1 MRINYNVT
9 GADRKALVRTM
20 VELLGEPPVYQ
31 GAPSFAYAVGG
42 YRVDKDGMVS
52 VPDDAS
58 SEDIHKLVELL
69 QRRGFQPDITDTSE
83 APEPTNTTDVPE
95 QTETND
101 AEISFM
107 NYRIEVSHS
116 GFTPEAE
123 ENLQRIIASKAP
135 LLKKALG
142 TDTLEIII
150 TDTTI
155 RFPWFTL
162 HGIDGEADTYSRLIT
177 AICKMSKEQK
187 RVVAKE
193 CATDNEKFAM
203 RLFLIRLGF
212 IGDEYKTAR
221 RILLRNL
228 TGNSSWR
235 SGHRP
240 EQAEPALTGEAE
252 PAPADTPADNHAEEK
267 GGSPYEQ

>member
-9 GADRKALVRTM
+9 GADRKALVRAM

-31 GAPSFAYAVGG
+31 GAPSFAYAVGS
-42 YRVDKDGMVS
+42 YIVDKDGMVS
-52 VPDDAS
+52 VPEDTAP
-58 SEDIHKLVELL
+58 EDIRKLVDALREK
-69 QRRGFQPDITDTSE
+69 GFQPV
-83 APEPTNTTDVPE
+83 EPAEQPTAAADSNPAQADDEDLRFLIIKVPR
-95 QTETND
+95 D
-101 AEISFM
+101 
-107 NYRIEVSHS
+107 
-116 GFTPEAE
+116 GFTPETE
-123 ENLQRIIASKAP
+123 ENLRRIIASKAP
-135 LLKKALG
+135 LLKKALE
-142 TDTLEIII
+142 TDSLDLIF
-150 TDTTI
+150 TDNVI

-162 HGIDGEADTYSRLIT
+162 HGIDGEADAYNRLVT
-177 AICKMSKEQK
+177 AMCKMAKEQK

-212 IGDEYKTAR
+212 IGDEYKTPR

-240 EQAEPALTGEAE
+240 ERAEPAPTEGVE
-252 PAPADTPADNHAEEK
+252 PAPADTAAETSADVK
-267 GGSPYEQ
+267 GGAPYEQ

>member
-9 GADRKALVRTM
+9 GADRKALVRAM

-58 SEDIHKLVELL
+58 SEDIRKLVDALREK
-69 QRRGFQPDITDTSE
+69 GFQPVEPAEQPTAAADFNLAQADDEDLRFLIIKVPRDGFI
-83 APEPTNTTDVPE
+83 PET
-95 QTETND
+95 
-101 AEISFM
+101 
-107 NYRIEVSHS
+107 
-116 GFTPEAE
+116 E
-123 ENLQRIIASKAP
+123 ENLRRIIASKAP
-135 LLKKALG
+135 LLKKALE
-142 TDTLEIII
+142 TDSLDLVF
-150 TDTTI
+150 TDNAI
-155 RFPWFTL
+155 RFQWFTL
-162 HGIDGEADTYSRLIT
+162 HGIDGEVDAYNRLVT
-177 AICKMSKEQK
+177 AMCKMAKGQK

-193 CATDNEKFAM
+193 CAADNEKFAM

-240 EQAEPALTGEAE
+240 ERAEHAPAEGVEPAL
-252 PAPADTPADNHAEEK
+252 ADTTAETSADEK
-267 GGSPYEQ
+267 GGEPYEQ

>member
-9 GADRKALVRTM
+9 GADRKALVRAM

-52 VPDDAS
+52 VPDDTAP
-58 SEDIHKLVELL
+58 EDIRKLVDALREKD
-69 QRRGFQPDITDTSE
+69 FQPV
-83 APEPTNTTDVPE
+83 EPAEQPTAAADSNPAQADDEDLRFLIIKVPR
-95 QTETND
+95 D
-101 AEISFM
+101 
-107 NYRIEVSHS
+107 
-116 GFTPEAE
+116 GFTPETK
-123 ENLQRIIASKAP
+123 ENLRRIIASKAP
-135 LLKKALG
+135 LLKKALE
-142 TDTLEIII
+142 TDSLEIVFTEDTL
-150 TDTTI
+150 
-155 RFPWFTL
+155 RFQWFTL
-162 HGIDGEADTYSRLIT
+162 HGIDGEADAYNRLVT
-177 AICKMSKEQK
+177 AMCKMAKEQK
-187 RVVAKE
+187 RVIAKE

-240 EQAEPALTGEAE
+240 ERAEPAPAEGVE
-252 PAPADTPADNHAEEK
+252 PAPADTTAEVSADEK
-267 GGSPYEQ
+267 GGAPYEQ

>member
-9 GADRKALVRTM
+9 GADRKALVRAM
-20 VELLGEPPVYQ
+20 VELLSEPPVYQ

-52 VPDDAS
+52 VPEDTAP
-58 SEDIHKLVELL
+58 EDIRKLVDALREK
-69 QRRGFQPDITDTSE
+69 GFQPVEPAEQPTAAADSNLAQADDEDLRFLIIKVPRDGFI
-83 APEPTNTTDVPE
+83 PET
-95 QTETND
+95 
-101 AEISFM
+101 
-107 NYRIEVSHS
+107 
-116 GFTPEAE
+116 E
-123 ENLQRIIASKAP
+123 ENLRRIIASKAP
-135 LLKKALG
+135 LLKKALE
-142 TDTLEIII
+142 TDSLEIVF
-150 TDTTI
+150 TDNAI
-155 RFPWFTL
+155 RFQWFTL
-162 HGIDGEADTYSRLIT
+162 HGIDGEADAYNRLVT
-177 AICKMSKEQK
+177 AMCKMAKEQK

-193 CATDNEKFAM
+193 CAADNEKFAM

-240 EQAEPALTGEAE
+240 ERAEPAPAEGVE
-252 PAPADTPADNHAEEK
+252 PAPADTAAEASADEK
-267 GGSPYEQ
+267 GGAPYEQ

>member
-9 GADRKALVRTM
+9 GADRKALVRAM

-42 YRVDKDGMVS
+42 YRVDKDGVVS
-52 VPDDAS
+52 GPDDAS
-58 SEDIHKLVELL
+58 PEELRKLVDALREK
-69 QRRGFQPDITDTSE
+69 GFQPV
-83 APEPTNTTDVPE
+83 EPAEQSTAAADSNPAQADDEDLRFLIIKVPR
-95 QTETND
+95 D
-101 AEISFM
+101 
-107 NYRIEVSHS
+107 
-116 GFTPEAE
+116 GFTPETE
-123 ENLQRIIASKAP
+123 ENLRRIIASKAP
-135 LLKKALG
+135 LLKKALE
-142 TDTLEIII
+142 TDSLEIVF
-150 TDTTI
+150 TEDALC
-155 RFPWFTL
+155 FQWFTL
-162 HGIDGEADTYSRLIT
+162 HGSDGESDAYNRRVT
-177 AICKMSKEQK
+177 AMCKMAKEQK

-240 EQAEPALTGEAE
+240 DRAE
-252 PAPADTPADNHAEEK
+252 PAPSEGVEPALADTTAEVSADEK
-267 GGSPYEQ
+267 GGEPYEQ

>member
-9 GADRKALVRTM
+9 GADRKALVRAM

-69 QRRGFQPDITDTSE
+69 RRRGFQPDVTDATE
-83 APEPTNTTDVPE
+83 APEPTDTTDVTE
-95 QTETND
+95 QAEADD
-101 AEISFM
+101 AEMSFM
-107 NYRIEVSHS
+107 DYRIEVSHS

-123 ENLQRIIASKAP
+123 ENLRRIVASKAP

-142 TDTLEIII
+142 TDSLEIVI

-162 HGIDGEADTYSRLIT
+162 HGIDGEADAYNRLVT
-177 AICKMSKEQK
+177 AMCKMAKGQK

-240 EQAEPALTGEAE
+240 ERAEPAPAGGVE
-252 PAPADTPADNHAEEK
+252 PAPADTAAEASADEK
-267 GGSPYEQ
+267 GGAPYEQ

>member
-9 GADRKALVRTM
+9 GADRKALVRAM
-20 VELLGEPPVYQ
+20 VELLGKPPVYR

-42 YRVDKDGMVS
+42 YRVDKDGRVNC
-52 VPDDAS
+52 PEDAS
-58 SEDIHKLVELL
+58 TEDIRKLVELL
-69 QRRGFQPDITDTSE
+69 RRRGFHPNVTDAPE
-83 APEPTNTTDVPE
+83 APEPADIPE
-95 QTETND
+95 QTEADD
-101 AEISFM
+101 AETSFM
-107 NYRIEVSHS
+107 DYWIEVSHS
-116 GFTPEAE
+116 GFTPEVE
-123 ENLQRIIASKAP
+123 ENLRRIVACKAP

-142 TDTLEIII
+142 ADSLEIVI

-162 HGIDGEADTYSRLIT
+162 HGIDGEADAYNRLIT
-177 AICKMSKEQK
+177 AMCKMAKEQK

-193 CATDNEKFAM
+193 GAADNEKFAM

-221 RILLRNL
+221 KILMRNL

-235 SGHRP
+235 SGRRP
-240 EQAEPALTGEAE
+240 ELAG
-252 PAPADTPADNHAEEK
+252 TPAETSADEK
-267 GGSPYEQ
+267 GGAPYEL

>member
-9 GADRKALVRTM
+9 GADRKALVRAM
-20 VELLGEPPVYQ
+20 VELLGKPPVYQ
-31 GAPSFAYAVGG
+31 GAPSFAYAIGG
-42 YRVDKDGMVS
+42 YRVDKDGRVNC
-52 VPDDAS
+52 PENAS
-58 SEDIHKLVELL
+58 SEDIRKLVELL
-69 QRRGFQPDITDTSE
+69 RRKGFQPDVTDAAE
-83 APEPTNTTDVPE
+83 ASEPTDTTDVTE
-95 QTETND
+95 QAEADD
-101 AEISFM
+101 AEMSFM
-107 NYRIEVSHS
+107 DYRIEVSHS

-123 ENLQRIIASKAP
+123 ENLRRIVASKAP

-142 TDTLEIII
+142 TDSLEIVI

-162 HGIDGEADTYSRLIT
+162 HGIDGEADAYNRLVT
-177 AICKMSKEQK
+177 AMCKMAKGQK

-193 CATDNEKFAM
+193 CAADNEKFAM

-240 EQAEPALTGEAE
+240 ERAEPAPAEGVE
-252 PAPADTPADNHAEEK
+252 PAPADTAAEASADEK
-267 GGSPYEQ
+267 GGALYEQ

>member
-9 GADRKALVRTM
+9 GADRKALVRAM

-42 YRVDKDGMVS
+42 YRVDKDGVVS

-58 SEDIHKLVELL
+58 PEDLRKLVDALREK
-69 QRRGFQPDITDTSE
+69 GFQPV
-83 APEPTNTTDVPE
+83 EPAEQSTAAADSNPAQADDEDLRFLIIKVPR
-95 QTETND
+95 D
-101 AEISFM
+101 
-107 NYRIEVSHS
+107 
-116 GFTPEAE
+116 GFTPETE
-123 ENLQRIIASKAP
+123 ENLRRIIASKAP
-135 LLKKALG
+135 LLKKALE
-142 TDTLEIII
+142 TDSLEIVF
-150 TDTTI
+150 TEDALC
-155 RFPWFTL
+155 FQWFTL
-162 HGIDGEADTYSRLIT
+162 HGIDGESDAYNRLVT
-177 AICKMSKEQK
+177 AMCKMAKEQK

-240 EQAEPALTGEAE
+240 DRAE
-252 PAPADTPADNHAEEK
+252 PAPSEGVEPALADTTAEVSADEK
-267 GGSPYEQ
+267 GGEPYEQ

>member
-9 GADRKALVRTM
+9 GADRKALVRAM

-52 VPDDAS
+52 CPEDTTP
-58 SEDIHKLVELL
+58 EDIHKLVDALREK
-69 QRRGFQPDITDTSE
+69 GFQPVEPAEQPAAAADTGESD
-83 APEPTNTTDVPE
+83 PTQADDEDLRFLIIKVPR
-95 QTETND
+95 D
-101 AEISFM
+101 
-107 NYRIEVSHS
+107 
-116 GFTPEAE
+116 GFTPETE
-123 ENLQRIIASKAP
+123 ENLRKIIASKAP

-142 TDTLEIII
+142 TDSLDLVF
-150 TDTTI
+150 TDNAI
-155 RFPWFTL
+155 RFQWFTL
-162 HGIDGEADTYSRLIT
+162 HGIDGEADAYNRLVT
-177 AICKMSKEQK
+177 AMCKMAKEQK

-193 CATDNEKFAM
+193 CVADNEKFAM

-240 EQAEPALTGEAE
+240 ERAEHAPTDEAE
-252 PAPADTPADNHAEEK
+252 AAPADTTAEISADEK
-267 GGSPYEQ
+267 GGEPYEQ

>member
-9 GADRKALVRTM
+9 GADRKALVRAM

-52 VPDDAS
+52 VPEDTAP
-58 SEDIHKLVELL
+58 EDIRKLVDALREK
-69 QRRGFQPDITDTSE
+69 GFQPV
-83 APEPTNTTDVPE
+83 EPAEQPTAAADSNPAQAEDEDLRFLIIKVPR
-95 QTETND
+95 D
-101 AEISFM
+101 
-107 NYRIEVSHS
+107 
-116 GFTPEAE
+116 GFTPETE
-123 ENLQRIIASKAP
+123 ENLRRIIASKAP
-135 LLKKALG
+135 LLKKSLE
-142 TDTLEIII
+142 TDSLEIVF
-150 TDTTI
+150 TEDALC
-155 RFPWFTL
+155 FQWFTL
-162 HGIDGEADTYSRLIT
+162 HGIDGESDAYNRLVT
-177 AICKMSKEQK
+177 AMCKMAKEQK

-193 CATDNEKFAM
+193 CVADNEKFAM

-235 SGHRP
+235 FGHRP
-240 EQAEPALTGEAE
+240 DRAESAPAEGVEPAL
-252 PAPADTPADNHAEEK
+252 ADTAAETSADGK
-267 GGSPYEQ
+267 GGAPYEQ

>member
-1 MRINYNVT
+1 M
-9 GADRKALVRTM
+9 
-20 VELLGEPPVYQ
+20 
-31 GAPSFAYAVGG
+31 
-42 YRVDKDGMVS
+42 DKDGMVS
-52 VPDDAS
+52 CPEDATP
-58 SEDIHKLVELL
+58 EDVRKLVELL
-69 QRRGFQPDITDTSE
+69 RRRGFQPDVTDAAE
-83 APEPTNTTDVPE
+83 APEPTNTTDVHE
-95 QTETND
+95 QTEAND

-107 NYRIEVSHS
+107 NYWIEVSHS

-123 ENLQRIIASKAP
+123 ENLQRIITSKAP

-142 TDTLEIII
+142 TDTLEVII

-162 HGIDGEADTYSRLIT
+162 HGIDGEADAYSRLIT
-177 AICKMSKEQK
+177 AICKMAKEQK

-221 RILLRNL
+221 KILLRNL

-240 EQAEPALTGEAE
+240 ERAEPALTGEVE
-252 PAPADTPADNHAEEK
+252 PAPADTPADNPAEEK
-267 GGSPYEQ
+267 GGAPYEQ

>member
-9 GADRKALVRTM
+9 GADRKALVRAM

-52 VPDDAS
+52 VPEDTAP
-58 SEDIHKLVELL
+58 EDIRKLVDALREK
-69 QRRGFQPDITDTSE
+69 GFQPV
-83 APEPTNTTDVPE
+83 EPAEQPTAAADSNPAQAEDEDLRFLIIKVPR
-95 QTETND
+95 D
-101 AEISFM
+101 
-107 NYRIEVSHS
+107 
-116 GFTPEAE
+116 GFTPETE
-123 ENLQRIIASKAP
+123 ENLRRIIASKAP
-135 LLKKALG
+135 LLKKALE
-142 TDTLEIII
+142 TDSLEIVF
-150 TDTTI
+150 TEDALC
-155 RFPWFTL
+155 FQWFTL
-162 HGIDGEADTYSRLIT
+162 HGIDGESDAYNRLVT
-177 AICKMSKEQK
+177 AMCKMAKEQK

-193 CATDNEKFAM
+193 CVADNEKFAM

-235 SGHRP
+235 FGHRP
-240 EQAEPALTGEAE
+240 DRAESAPAEGVEPAL
-252 PAPADTPADNHAEEK
+252 ADTAAETSADGK
-267 GGSPYEQ
+267 GGAPYEQ

>member
-9 GADRKALVRTM
+9 GADRKALARAM
-20 VELLGEPPVYQ
+20 VEFLGEPPVYQ

-58 SEDIHKLVELL
+58 SEDIRKLVDALREK
-69 QRRGFQPDITDTSE
+69 GFQPVEPAEQPTAAADSNLAQADDEDLRFLIIKVPRDGFI
-83 APEPTNTTDVPE
+83 PET
-95 QTETND
+95 
-101 AEISFM
+101 
-107 NYRIEVSHS
+107 
-116 GFTPEAE
+116 E
-123 ENLQRIIASKAP
+123 ENLRRIIASKAP
-135 LLKKALG
+135 LLKKALE
-142 TDTLEIII
+142 TDSLEIVF
-150 TDTTI
+150 TDNAI
-155 RFPWFTL
+155 RFQWFTL
-162 HGIDGEADTYSRLIT
+162 HGIDGEADAYNRLVT
-177 AICKMSKEQK
+177 AMCKMAKEQK

-193 CATDNEKFAM
+193 CAADNEKFSM

-228 TGNSSWR
+228 TGNSIWR

-240 EQAEPALTGEAE
+240 ERAEHAPAEGVEPAL
-252 PAPADTPADNHAEEK
+252 ADTTAETSADEK
-267 GGSPYEQ
+267 GGEPYEQ

>member
-9 GADRKALVRTM
+9 GADRKALVRAM

-52 VPDDAS
+52 VPEDTAP
-58 SEDIHKLVELL
+58 EDIRKLVDALREK
-69 QRRGFQPDITDTSE
+69 GFQPV
-83 APEPTNTTDVPE
+83 EPAEQPTAAADSNPAQADEEDLRFLIIKVPR
-95 QTETND
+95 D
-101 AEISFM
+101 
-107 NYRIEVSHS
+107 
-116 GFTPEAE
+116 GFTPETE
-123 ENLQRIIASKAP
+123 ENLRRIIASKAP
-135 LLKKALG
+135 LLKKALE
-142 TDTLEIII
+142 TDSLEIVF
-150 TDTTI
+150 TEDALC
-155 RFPWFTL
+155 FQWFTL
-162 HGIDGEADTYSRLIT
+162 HGIDGEADAYNRLVT
-177 AICKMSKEQK
+177 AMCKMAKEQK

-228 TGNSSWR
+228 TGNSSCR

-240 EQAEPALTGEAE
+240 ERAEPALTGEVE
-252 PAPADTPADNHAEEK
+252 PALADTAADNHAEEK
-267 GGSPYEQ
+267 GGAPYEQ

>member
-9 GADRKALVRTM
+9 GADRKALVRAM

-52 VPDDAS
+52 VPEDTAP
-58 SEDIHKLVELL
+58 EDIRKLVDALREK
-69 QRRGFQPDITDTSE
+69 GFQPV
-83 APEPTNTTDVPE
+83 EPAEQPTAAADSNPAQAEDEDLRFLIIKVPR
-95 QTETND
+95 D
-101 AEISFM
+101 
-107 NYRIEVSHS
+107 
-116 GFTPEAE
+116 GFTPETE
-123 ENLQRIIASKAP
+123 ENLRRIIASKAP
-135 LLKKALG
+135 LLKKALE
-142 TDTLEIII
+142 TDSLEIVF
-150 TDTTI
+150 TEDALC
-155 RFPWFTL
+155 FQWFTL
-162 HGIDGEADTYSRLIT
+162 HGIDGESDAYNRLVT
-177 AICKMSKEQK
+177 AMCKMAKEQK

-193 CATDNEKFAM
+193 CVADNEKFAM

-228 TGNSSWR
+228 TGNGSWR

-240 EQAEPALTGEAE
+240 ERAEHAPTDEAE
-252 PAPADTPADNHAEEK
+252 AAPADTAAETSADEK
-267 GGSPYEQ
+267 GGVPYEQ

>member
-9 GADRKALVRTM
+9 GADRKALVRAM

-42 YRVDKDGMVS
+42 CRVDKDGMVS

-58 SEDIHKLVELL
+58 SEDIRKLVDALREK
-69 QRRGFQPDITDTSE
+69 GFQPVEPAEQPTAAADSNLAQADDEDLRFLIIKVPRDGFI
-83 APEPTNTTDVPE
+83 PET
-95 QTETND
+95 
-101 AEISFM
+101 
-107 NYRIEVSHS
+107 
-116 GFTPEAE
+116 E
-123 ENLQRIIASKAP
+123 ENLRRIIASKAP
-135 LLKKALG
+135 LLKKALE
-142 TDTLEIII
+142 TDSLEIVF
-150 TDTTI
+150 TDNAI
-155 RFPWFTL
+155 RFQWFTL
-162 HGIDGEADTYSRLIT
+162 HGIDGEADAYNRLVT
-177 AICKMSKEQK
+177 AMCKMAKEQK

-203 RLFLIRLGF
+203 RLFLSRLGF

-240 EQAEPALTGEAE
+240 ERAEPAPAEGVE
-252 PAPADTPADNHAEEK
+252 PAPADTAAEASADEK
-267 GGSPYEQ
+267 GGVPYEQ

>member
-9 GADRKALVRTM
+9 GADRKALVRAM

-31 GAPSFAYAVGG
+31 GAPSFAYAVGS
-42 YRVDKDGMVS
+42 YIVDKDGVVS
-52 VPDDAS
+52 VPEDAS
-58 SEDIHKLVELL
+58 PEDLRKLVDALREK
-69 QRRGFQPDITDTSE
+69 GFQPVEPAEQPTAAADSNLAQADDEDLRFLIIKVPRDGFI
-83 APEPTNTTDVPE
+83 PET
-95 QTETND
+95 
-101 AEISFM
+101 
-107 NYRIEVSHS
+107 
-116 GFTPEAE
+116 E
-123 ENLQRIIASKAP
+123 ENLRRIIASKAP
-135 LLKKALG
+135 LLKKALE
-142 TDTLEIII
+142 TDSLEIVF
-150 TDTTI
+150 TDNAI
-155 RFPWFTL
+155 RFQWFTL
-162 HGIDGEADTYSRLIT
+162 HGIDGEADAYNRLVT
-177 AICKMSKEQK
+177 AMCKMAKEQK

-240 EQAEPALTGEAE
+240 ERAEPAPVEGVE
-252 PAPADTPADNHAEEK
+252 PAPADTTAEVSANEK
-267 GGSPYEQ
+267 GGEPYEQ

>member
-9 GADRKALVRTM
+9 GADRKALVRAM

-58 SEDIHKLVELL
+58 SEDLRKLVDALREK
-69 QRRGFQPDITDTSE
+69 GFQPVEPAEQPTAAADTGESDPAQADDE
-83 APEPTNTTDVPE
+83 DLRFLIIKVPR
-95 QTETND
+95 D
-101 AEISFM
+101 
-107 NYRIEVSHS
+107 
-116 GFTPEAE
+116 GFTPETE
-123 ENLQRIIASKAP
+123 ENLRRIIASKAP
-135 LLKKALG
+135 LLKKALE
-142 TDTLEIII
+142 TDSLEIVF
-150 TDTTI
+150 TEDALC
-155 RFPWFTL
+155 FQWFTL
-162 HGIDGEADTYSRLIT
+162 HGIDGESDAYNRLVT
-177 AICKMSKEQK
+177 AMCKMAKEQK

-240 EQAEPALTGEAE
+240 ERAEHAPTDEAE
-252 PAPADTPADNHAEEK
+252 AAPADTAAETSADEK
-267 GGSPYEQ
+267 GGAPYEQ

>member
-9 GADRKALVRTM
+9 GADRKALVRAM

-31 GAPSFAYAVGG
+31 GAPSFAYCCRS

-69 QRRGFQPDITDTSE
+69 RRRGFQPTSRTLPKRRSPPIPQMSLNRQKPMMPRCPLWTTGLRCRTVASPRKRRKPAE
-83 APEPTNTTDVPE
+83 DCRQQSAPAQES
-95 QTETND
+95 
-101 AEISFM
+101 I
-107 NYRIEVSHS
+107 
-116 GFTPEAE
+116 
-123 ENLQRIIASKAP
+123 
-135 LLKKALG
+135 G
-142 TDTLEIII
+142 TDSLEIVI

-162 HGIDGEADTYSRLIT
+162 HGIDGEADAYNRLVT
-177 AICKMSKEQK
+177 AMCKMAKGQK

-212 IGDEYKTAR
+212 IGDEYK
-221 RILLRNL
+221 N
-228 TGNSSWR
+228 
-235 SGHRP
+235 RP
-240 EQAEPALTGEAE
+240 EDPAQEPDRQQQLALRP
-252 PAPADTPADNHAEEK
+252 PAQNGQNLPRREVWNRH
-267 GGSPYEQ
+267 G

>member
-9 GADRKALVRTM
+9 GADRKALVRAM
-20 VELLGEPPVYQ
+20 GELLGEPPVYQ

-52 VPDDAS
+52 VPEDTAP
-58 SEDIHKLVELL
+58 EDIRKLVDALREK
-69 QRRGFQPDITDTSE
+69 GFQPV
-83 APEPTNTTDVPE
+83 EPAEQPTAAADSNPAQADEEDLRFLIIKVPR
-95 QTETND
+95 D
-101 AEISFM
+101 
-107 NYRIEVSHS
+107 
-116 GFTPEAE
+116 GFTPETE
-123 ENLQRIIASKAP
+123 ENLRRIIASKAP
-135 LLKKALG
+135 LLKKALE
-142 TDTLEIII
+142 TDSLEIVF
-150 TDTTI
+150 TEDALC
-155 RFPWFTL
+155 FQWFTL
-162 HGIDGEADTYSRLIT
+162 HGIDGESDAYNRLVT
-177 AICKMSKEQK
+177 AMCKMAKEQK

-193 CATDNEKFAM
+193 CVADNEKFAM

-240 EQAEPALTGEAE
+240 ERAEHAPAEGVEPAL
-252 PAPADTPADNHAEEK
+252 ADTTAETSADEK
-267 GGSPYEQ
+267 GGEPYEQ

>member
-9 GADRKALVRTM
+9 GADRKALVRAM

-52 VPDDAS
+52 VPEDTAP
-58 SEDIHKLVELL
+58 EDIRKLVDALREK
-69 QRRGFQPDITDTSE
+69 GFQPV
-83 APEPTNTTDVPE
+83 EPAEQPTAAADSNPAQADEEDLRFLIIKVPR
-95 QTETND
+95 D
-101 AEISFM
+101 
-107 NYRIEVSHS
+107 
-116 GFTPEAE
+116 GFTPETE
-123 ENLQRIIASKAP
+123 ENLRRIIASKAP
-135 LLKKALG
+135 LLKKALE
-142 TDTLEIII
+142 TDSLEIVF
-150 TDTTI
+150 TEDALC
-155 RFPWFTL
+155 FQWFTL
-162 HGIDGEADTYSRLIT
+162 HGIDGESDAYNRLVT
-177 AICKMSKEQK
+177 AMCKMAKEQK

-193 CATDNEKFAM
+193 CVADNEKFAM

-240 EQAEPALTGEAE
+240 ERAEHAPTDEAE
-252 PAPADTPADNHAEEK
+252 AAPADTAAETSADEK
-267 GGSPYEQ
+267 GGAPYEQ

>member
-9 GADRKALVRTM
+9 GADRKALVRAM

-58 SEDIHKLVELL
+58 SEDIRKLVDALREK
-69 QRRGFQPDITDTSE
+69 GFQPVEPAEQPTAAADSNLAQADDEDLRFLIIKVPRDGFI
-83 APEPTNTTDVPE
+83 PET
-95 QTETND
+95 
-101 AEISFM
+101 
-107 NYRIEVSHS
+107 
-116 GFTPEAE
+116 E
-123 ENLQRIIASKAP
+123 ENLRRIIASKAP
-135 LLKKALG
+135 LLKKALE
-142 TDTLEIII
+142 TDSLEIVF
-150 TDTTI
+150 TDNAI
-155 RFPWFTL
+155 RFQWFTL
-162 HGIDGEADTYSRLIT
+162 HGIDGEADAYNRLVT
-177 AICKMSKEQK
+177 AMCKMAKEQK

-193 CATDNEKFAM
+193 CAADNKKFSM

-228 TGNSSWR
+228 TGNSWR

-240 EQAEPALTGEAE
+240 ERAEHAPAEGVEPAL
-252 PAPADTPADNHAEEK
+252 ADTTAETSADEK
-267 GGSPYEQ
+267 GGEPYEQ

>member
-9 GADRKALVRTM
+9 GADRKALVRAM

-31 GAPSFAYAVGG
+31 GAPCFAYAVGS
-42 YRVDKDGMVS
+42 YIVDKDGVVS

-58 SEDIHKLVELL
+58 PEDLRKLVGALREK
-69 QRRGFQPDITDTSE
+69 GFQPV
-83 APEPTNTTDVPE
+83 EPAEQPTAAADFNPAQADDEDLRFLIIKVPRE
-95 QTETND
+95 
-101 AEISFM
+101 
-107 NYRIEVSHS
+107 
-116 GFTPEAE
+116 GFTPETE
-123 ENLQRIIASKAP
+123 ENLRRIIASKAP
-135 LLKKALG
+135 LLKKALE
-142 TDTLEIII
+142 TDSLEIVF
-150 TDTTI
+150 TDNAI
-155 RFPWFTL
+155 RFQWFTL
-162 HGIDGEADTYSRLIT
+162 HGIDGEVDAYNRLVT
-177 AICKMSKEQK
+177 AMCKMAKGQK

-193 CATDNEKFAM
+193 CAADNEKFAM

-240 EQAEPALTGEAE
+240 DRAE
-252 PAPADTPADNHAEEK
+252 PAP
-267 GGSPYEQ
+267 GGRCGTGAG

>member
-9 GADRKALVRTM
+9 GADRKALVRAM

-31 GAPSFAYAVGG
+31 GAPSFAYAVGS
-42 YRVDKDGMVS
+42 YIVDKDGMVS
-52 VPDDAS
+52 VPEDTAP
-58 SEDIHKLVELL
+58 EDIRKLVDALREK
-69 QRRGFQPDITDTSE
+69 GFQPV
-83 APEPTNTTDVPE
+83 EPAEQPTAAADSNPAQADDEDLRFLIIKVPR
-95 QTETND
+95 D
-101 AEISFM
+101 
-107 NYRIEVSHS
+107 
-116 GFTPEAE
+116 GFTPETE
-123 ENLQRIIASKAP
+123 ENLRRIIASKAP
-135 LLKKALG
+135 LLKKALE
-142 TDTLEIII
+142 TDSLEIVF
-150 TDTTI
+150 TEDALC
-155 RFPWFTL
+155 FQWFTL
-162 HGIDGEADTYSRLIT
+162 HGIDGESDTYNRLVT
-177 AICKMSKEQK
+177 AMCKMAKEQK

-240 EQAEPALTGEAE
+240 ERAEHAPTDEAE
-252 PAPADTPADNHAEEK
+252 AAPADTTAEVSADEK
-267 GGSPYEQ
+267 GGEPYEQ

>member
-9 GADRKALVRTM
+9 GADRKALVRAM

-52 VPDDAS
+52 VPEDTAP
-58 SEDIHKLVELL
+58 EDIRKLVDALREK
-69 QRRGFQPDITDTSE
+69 GFQPVE
-83 APEPTNTTDVPE
+83 QAEQPTAAADSNPAQAEDEDLRFLIIKVPR
-95 QTETND
+95 D
-101 AEISFM
+101 
-107 NYRIEVSHS
+107 
-116 GFTPEAE
+116 GFTPETE
-123 ENLQRIIASKAP
+123 ENLRRIIASKAP
-135 LLKKALG
+135 LLKKALE
-142 TDTLEIII
+142 TDSLEIVFTEDTL
-150 TDTTI
+150 
-155 RFPWFTL
+155 RFQWFTL
-162 HGIDGEADTYSRLIT
+162 HGIDGEADAYNRLVT
-177 AICKMSKEQK
+177 AMCKMAKEQK
-187 RVVAKE
+187 RVIAKE

-240 EQAEPALTGEAE
+240 ERAEPAPTEGVE
-252 PAPADTPADNHAEEK
+252 PAPADTAAEASVDEK
-267 GGSPYEQ
+267 GGAPYEQ

>member
-1 MRINYNVT
+1 MRINYSVT
-9 GADRKALVRTM
+9 GADRKALVRAM

-42 YRVDKDGMVS
+42 YRVDKDGVVS
-52 VPDDAS
+52 VPEDTAP
-58 SEDIHKLVELL
+58 EDIRKLVDALREK
-69 QRRGFQPDITDTSE
+69 GFQPV
-83 APEPTNTTDVPE
+83 EPAEQSTAAADSNPAQADDEDLRFLIIKVPR
-95 QTETND
+95 D
-101 AEISFM
+101 
-107 NYRIEVSHS
+107 
-116 GFTPEAE
+116 GFTPETE
-123 ENLQRIIASKAP
+123 ENLRRIIASKAP
-135 LLKKALG
+135 LLKKALE
-142 TDTLEIII
+142 TDSLDLVF
-150 TDTTI
+150 TDNAI
-155 RFPWFTL
+155 RFQWFTL
-162 HGIDGEADTYSRLIT
+162 HGIDGEADAYNRLVT
-177 AICKMSKEQK
+177 AMCKMAKEQK

-240 EQAEPALTGEAE
+240 ERAE
-252 PAPADTPADNHAEEK
+252 PAPTDEAEAAAADTATETSADEK
-267 GGSPYEQ
+267 GGEPYEQ